1 MLEAG
6 PGFDMP
12 PVLGVSGKGLEVSEA
27 SFTSLRWA
35 LHRAG
40 SFLARLSPVVP
51 KRLIF
56 AAPFVSLP
64 GNRRRLSARNHAALP
79 RVPSAQEAPPDSG
92 PRRPMRQSPRSGGS
106 RSRFGGRAGPLR
118 GSRQRGMVQK
128 LPSQAGRTQEAG
140 GEARLR
146 LQLPGPAGRF
156 AFRLQCMWRGSRSD
170 GVRARVCVFPG
181 AFTFKAQCERGP

>member
-1 MLEAG
+1 MGRGWRCRRLPSPRCAG
-6 PGFDMP
+6 RCTER
-12 PVLGVSGKGLEVSEA
+12 GV
-27 SFTSLRWA
+27 FSLA
-35 LHRAG
+35 
-40 SFLARLSPVVP
+40 FPPVVP

-79 RVPSAQEAPPDSG
+79 RVPSAQEAPPASG

-140 GEARLR
+140 AEARLR

-156 AFRLQCMWRGSRSD
+156 ALRLQCMWRGSRSD
-170 GVRARVCVFPG
+170 GVCVCARVCVSRRFYIQSPMRARAMSFG
-181 AFTFKAQCERGP
+181 T